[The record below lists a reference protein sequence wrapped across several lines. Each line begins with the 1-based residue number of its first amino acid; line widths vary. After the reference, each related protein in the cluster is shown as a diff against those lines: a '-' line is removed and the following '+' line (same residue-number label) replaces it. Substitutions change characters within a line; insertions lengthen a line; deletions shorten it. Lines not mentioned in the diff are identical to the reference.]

1 MHQKTLIFR
10 YAFTVCLL
18 FVLSSFSY
26 SVPVFYNISDYGA
39 KGDSL
44 TLNTLSIQ
52 SAIDECARA
61 GGGTVYFP
69 AGKYISGTLFFRSHI
84 TLHLAAGAVLVG
96 SSNLDD
102 YPVTVANI
110 RSYTDNYTDKSLI
123 YAEGLI
129 NIGLIGQ
136 GRINGNGSKFSGPYK
151 VRPFMIRIIN
161 CKNVLVR
168 DVTLMDSPMW
178 LQHYLACENV
188 IIDGITVNN
197 RHDHINNDGID
208 IDGCNEVRISN
219 CRIISGD
226 DAIVMKS
233 TLNRA
238 CKDITIT
245 NCIIST
251 NSNAIKIGSETT
263 GNFENIVI
271 SNCSFYDTHLGGIA
285 LQIMDGGTINGV
297 SVSNIVM
304 NEVGTAILIRL
315 GNRGRPFNEHAP
327 KPGVG
332 MISNIMFNNIQAN
345 NTSNLGCSIS
355 GLPGYPVKNI
365 SLNNIRLTFPGGGTV
380 ENANREIPDSP
391 TKYPDVRMFGIL
403 PAYAFF
409 CRHAENLT
417 FDDVEMYF
425 TNPDLRS
432 AVACEDINGLEF
444 YKIKAMSYGIE
455 PVIRCR
461 NVKDMFVQACKA
473 TPGIDTYLQITGEK
487 SESITMSGNDLRG
500 AKNGVKKDQ
509 GIVIYTDPAL
519 IK

>member
-1 MHQKTLIFR
+1 MDRNTVFFR
-10 YAFTVCLL
+10 YVLTVCLL
-18 FVLSSFSY
+18 FIMTTFSFAVS
-26 SVPVFYNISDYGA
+26 VFYNVTDYGA

-44 TLNTLSIQ
+44 TLNTLPIQ
-52 SAIDECARA
+52 SAIDECAKA

-84 TLHLAAGAVLVG
+84 TLHLAPGAILVG

-102 YPVTVANI
+102 YPVTVAKI
-110 RSYTDNYTDKSLI
+110 RSYTDNYTDKSLL
-123 YAEGLI
+123 YAEGLT
-129 NIGLIGQ
+129 NIGLVGQ
-136 GRINGNGSKFSGPYK
+136 GLINGNGSAFNGPYK
-151 VRPFMIRIIN
+151 VRPFMIRIID

-226 DAIVMKS
+226 DAVVLKS
-233 TLNRA
+233 TLNRP
-238 CKDITIT
+238 CKDIAIT

-263 GNFENIVI
+263 GDFENIVI
-271 SNCSFYDTHLGGIA
+271 SNCSFYDTRLGGIA
-285 LQIMDGGTINGV
+285 LQIMDGGKINGV

-304 NEVGTAILIRL
+304 NEVGSAILIRL
-315 GNRGRPFNEHAP
+315 GNRGRPFNENAP

-332 MISNIMFNNIQAN
+332 GISNIIFDNIQAN

-355 GLPGYPVKNI
+355 GLPGFPVKNI
-365 SLNNIRLTFPGGGTV
+365 SLSNIRLTFPGGGTA
-380 ENANREIPDSP
+380 ENANREIPENP
-391 TKYPDVRMFGIL
+391 TKYPDVRMFGML

-409 CRHAENLT
+409 CKHAENLA

-425 TNPDLRS
+425 AKPDDRS
-432 AVACEDINGLEF
+432 AVVCDNIQGLEF
-444 YKIKAMSYGIE
+444 YKVKAMSSGIE

-461 NVKDMFVQACKA
+461 NVKDLIIQACKA
-473 TPGIDTYLQITGEK
+473 PRGIETFLQITGEK
-487 SESITMSGNDLRG
+487 SESITMYGNDLSG
-500 AKNGVKKDQ
+500 AKNAVKSDQ
-509 GIVIYTDPAL
+509 GILPDPG
-519 IK
+519 KNPSK